1 MTPPAPD
8 RGHCKRAR
16 VMIGPD
22 IDKSGVAPDI
32 VNAIRIGPRH
42 LGGGKIMSA
51 HLPRLFRRKPLLA
64 GVIVIADEFF
74 LLGIHRDHGTA
85 VRPISFHGNI
95 DVPELPLTVPM
106 SFPLLP

>member
-1 MTPPAPD
+1 MPPPGPD

-22 IDKSGVAPDI
+22 VDKSGVAPDI
-32 VNAIRIGPRH
+32 VNAIRIGPRY

-64 GVIVIADEFF
+64 GVIVIADAAF
-74 LLGIHRDHGTA
+74 LLTIHRDHGTA
-85 VRPISFHGNI
+85 RRQISFHGRI
-95 DVPELPLTVPM
+95 DVAELR
-106 SFPLLP
+106 